1 MKKIMKKN
9 QLIVTTL
16 AIMIAV
22 AGYLTFS
29 GDLKSKRE
37 SAENA
42 DSTSTDVQAASSET
56 DETLVWSEDDIDVL
70 GEDESSDIGEN
81 GTPGEAVLTEST
93 SVLASAKI
101 SREQVRSQTEE
112 SLNAIINNA
121 NVSETEKQTAVN
133 KLVEIAGNS
142 EMEIA
147 AETLL
152 QAKGFSN
159 VMVSITE
166 GSVDVMVYAEDLSD
180 TQLAQ
185 IADIVKRKTGVTNDK
200 IVITPVGN
208 NTAADASRED

>member
-37 SAENA
+37 SAESA
-42 DSTSTDVQAASSET
+42 DGTSADVQAAASET

-166 GSVDVMVYAEDLSD
+166 GSVDVMVYAEDLND

-208 NTAADASRED
+208 NTAADTSRED

>member
-37 SAENA
+37 SA
-42 DSTSTDVQAASSET
+42 DSTNADVQAAASET

-166 GSVDVMVYAEDLSD
+166 GSVDVMVYAEDLND

>member
-37 SAENA
+37 SAERA
-42 DSTSTDVQAASSET
+42 DSTGADVQAAASET

-166 GSVDVMVYAEDLSD
+166 GSVDVMVYAEDLND

>member
-29 GDLKSKRE
+29 SDIKNKHSGN
-37 SAENA
+37 AETA
-42 DSTSTDVQAASSET
+42 DSSTVGTDVEIQDPGT
-56 DETLVWSEDDIDVL
+56 DVVWNEEDIDVL

-81 GTPGEAVLTEST
+81 GTPGEAVLTES
-93 SVLASAKI
+93 SAVIASAKI
-101 SREQVRSQTEE
+101 SKGQVRAQTEE

-121 NVSETEKQTAVN
+121 NLNEAEKQAAVD

-142 EMEIA
+142 EMEVA

-159 VMVSITE
+159 VMVSITD
-166 GSVDVMVYAEDLSD
+166 GSVDVVVYADDLND

-200 IVITPVGN
+200 IVITPVG
-208 NTAADASRED
+208 ASQDVNPSD

>member
-37 SAENA
+37 SAERA
-42 DSTSTDVQAASSET
+42 DSTGADVQAAASET

-142 EMEIA
+142 EMEIT

-166 GSVDVMVYAEDLSD
+166 GSVDVMVYAEDLND